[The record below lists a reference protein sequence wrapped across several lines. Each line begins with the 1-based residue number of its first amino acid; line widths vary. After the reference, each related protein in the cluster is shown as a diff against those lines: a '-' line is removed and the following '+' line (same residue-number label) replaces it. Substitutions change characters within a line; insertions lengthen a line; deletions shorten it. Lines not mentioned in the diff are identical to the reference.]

1 MTKKALL
8 RSVMLLVTTAIL
20 LASAS
25 PSLAN
30 YGDPIV
36 PVPGNLLANPSFEQP
51 YYKQCC
57 QTSNEFY
64 SAPPN
69 MPIDEVQIPN
79 GWNAWWREPDNS
91 AGSQTPVSCDVPGV
105 ATFACTAFH
114 RPEWRDAAPYVNR
127 IHTGVSAQKMF
138 TFWSIH
144 EAGMYQKVTNVKRG
158 QLLDFSIYIQGW
170 STDVAGS
177 PTSHGQQ
184 SMNFRVGID
193 PTGGT
198 DAFSPNVVWSPTAD
212 SWDTWT
218 KFSVQAVATGSS
230 VTVFTYSRPVY
241 PIIHVDAYFDD
252 AALVVAGTG
261 TPGAAA
267 PSNNTASTGTTAASN
282 VGPYPDTTIDPAT
295 GNVLYVIKTG
305 DTAWNISRRFNVTLD
320 QLRTWNADK
329 YPDISI
335 VRIGKVMIVGK
346 TKVNK

>member
-1 MTKKALL
+1 MSKKVLF
-8 RSVMLLVTTAIL
+8 RTMVVMAVTAVL
-20 LASAS
+20 LAAAS

-57 QTSNEFY
+57 QTSNQFFQ
-64 SAPPN
+64 APPN
-69 MPIDEVQIPN
+69 LPIDEVQIPQ

-91 AGSQTPVSCDVPGV
+91 AGSTTPVSCDVPGV

-114 RPEWRDAAPYVNR
+114 RPEWRDAAPYPNR

-144 EAGMYQKVTNVKRG
+144 EAGMYQKVNNVKSG
-158 QLLDFSIYIQGW
+158 QLLDFSVYLQGW

-177 PTSHGQQ
+177 PVSHGQQ
-184 SMNFRVGID
+184 TMNLKVGID

-198 DAFSPNVVWSPTAD
+198 DAFSPNVVWSQPGD

-218 KFSVQAVATGSS
+218 KFSVQAVAAGNS
-230 VTVFTYSRPVY
+230 VTVFTYSRPIY
-241 PIIHVDAYFDD
+241 PLIHVDVYVDD
-252 AALVVAGTG
+252 AALVVVGTG
-261 TPGAAA
+261 KPGAVVTTG
-267 PSNNTASTGTTAASN
+267 NTAANTTTVSN
-282 VGPYPDTTIDPAT
+282 AGPYPDTTIDPAT
-295 GNVLYVIKTG
+295 GNILYVIKTG
-305 DTAWNISRRFNVTLD
+305 DTAWSISRRFNVTLD
-320 QLRTWNADK
+320 QLKTWNADK
-329 YPDISI
+329 YPDISV

-346 TKVNK
+346 TKK